1 MKRSEVKR
9 KKKMRILIATLGI
22 AALIV
27 GGLTFAW
34 YTSQDSVVNTFKA
47 SGNFKTTIVENFTPP
62 SNWQPGTTT
71 DKVVQITNTGTV
83 DAYTRV
89 ELVPSLTYYVAEG
102 DEVNASVY
110 DPSKTYVPA
119 SKEAIDT
126 LATTDGYVTV
136 TSTTALEGNLA
147 PLAGKITVPENVT
160 LYVKVSEG
168 ESKTTDAIIVENGYN
183 YEFVGYL
190 TDPTDDTKVYAIT
203 VTDPTYDNNPEGS
216 TSDVVHTVSNELSI
230 TIQPTVLKEYDYT
243 TAEGQDA
250 INKMVTL
257 NFRAADGSDVSEPN
271 ADDWAVRTVT
281 SETDAKT
288 TTYYYY
294 KHVLESGSSTTALL
308 NSVTFNKGFADV
320 IYDAQFDLNVVNIS
334 TQAIYDA
341 ATDTFSTA
349 ESGVATGL
357 EDSKFTSESVP
368 FDKVDT
374 VNADGTT
381 SAN

>member
-1 MKRSEVKR
+1 MKKSEAKR
-9 KKKMRILIATLGI
+9 KKKMRILISTLGV

-34 YTSQDSVVNTFKA
+34 YTSQDNVVNTFKA

-89 ELVPSLTYYVAEG
+89 ELVPSLTYYVADG
-102 DEVNASVY
+102 DAVAAGNY
-110 DPSKTYVPA
+110 DSDRTYVPA
-119 SKEAIDT
+119 SKEAIDK
-126 LATTDGYVTV
+126 LAASDGYKTV
-136 TSTTALEGNLA
+136 TSATALEGDLA
-147 PLAGKITVPENVT
+147 PLAGKLTVPANVT

-168 ESKTTDAIIVENGYN
+168 KSQTADAIVENGYN

-190 TDPTDDTKVYAIT
+190 TDPADESKVYAVT
-203 VTDPTYDNNPEGS
+203 VTDPAYGNDPAGS
-216 TSDVVHTVSNELSI
+216 TGDVTHAVSNTLSI
-230 TIQPTVLKEYDYT
+230 TMQPTVLKEYDYT
-243 TAEGQDA
+243 TAEGQAA
-250 INKMVTL
+250 IDKMVTL
-257 NFRAADGSDVSEPN
+257 NFRAADGSDAAVPN
-271 ADDWAVRTVT
+271 VNDWAVRPVT
-281 SETDAKT
+281 SGDMT

-294 KHVLESGSSTTALL
+294 KHVLKSGESTTALL
-308 NSVTFNKGFADV
+308 NSVKFNDDFADV

-341 ATDTFSTA
+341 ADGTYPTTV
-349 ESGVATGL
+349 SGVAAGL
-357 EDSKFTSESVP
+357 EDTGFTAAGIP

-374 VNADGTT
+374 VNADGSTT
-381 SAN
+381 AN

>member
-1 MKRSEVKR
+1 MKKSEAKR
-9 KKKMRILIATLGI
+9 KKKMRILISTLGV

-34 YTSQDSVVNTFKA
+34 YTSQDNVVNTFKA

-71 DKVVQITNTGTV
+71 DKVVQVTNTGTV

-102 DEVNASVY
+102 DEVAAADY
-110 DPSKTYVPA
+110 DSTGTYVPA

-126 LATTDGYVTV
+126 LAASDGYVTV
-136 TSTTALEGNLA
+136 TSTADLVDNLA
-147 PLAGKITVPENVT
+147 PLSGKLTVPANVT

-168 ESKTTDAIIVENGYN
+168 TSQTSDAIVENGYN

-190 TDPTDDTKVYAIT
+190 TDPSDETKVYAIT
-203 VTDPTYDNNPEGS
+203 VTDPTYESDSS
-216 TSDVVHTVSNELSI
+216 TSNVTHAIGNELSI
-230 TIQPTVLKEYDYT
+230 TMQPTVLKKYNYT
-243 TAEGQDA
+243 TAEGQAA
-250 INKMVTL
+250 INNMVTL
-257 NFRAADGSDVSEPN
+257 NFRASDGSDASTPN

-281 SETDAKT
+281 SNDMT

-294 KHVLESGSSTTALL
+294 KHVLKSGESTTALL
-308 NSVTFNKGFADV
+308 NSVKFNDDFADV

-341 ATDTFSTA
+341 ADATFTTA

-357 EDSKFTSESVP
+357 EDTDFTAAGIP

-374 VNADGTT
+374 VNADGSTT
-381 SAN
+381 AN

>member
-1 MKRSEVKR
+1 MKKSEAKR

-89 ELVPSLTYYVAEG
+89 ELVPSLTYYVADG
-102 DEVNASVY
+102 DEVKASDY
-110 DPSKTYVPA
+110 DSSKTYVPA
-119 SKEAIDT
+119 SKEAIDK
-126 LATTDGYVTV
+126 LAEADGYVTV
-136 TSTTALEGNLA
+136 ISTTALEGNLA
-147 PLAGKITVPENVT
+147 PLAGKLTVPENVT

-168 ESKTTDAIIVENGYN
+168 ESVTADAIVESGYN

-190 TDPTDDTKVYAIT
+190 TDPDDETKVYAIT
-203 VTDPTYDNNPEGS
+203 VTDPIYANDPEGS
-216 TSDVVHTVSNELSI
+216 TSNVEHTVNNELSI

-243 TAEGQDA
+243 TADGQTA
-250 INKMVTL
+250 IDKMVTL
-257 NFRAADGSDVSEPN
+257 NFRAADGSDASEPN

-281 SETDAKT
+281 SGDMT

-308 NSVTFNKGFADV
+308 NSVTFNSKFEDV

-349 ESGVATGL
+349 ESGVAAGL
-357 EDSKFTSESVP
+357 KDSSFDAENIP
-368 FDKVDT
+368 FDKVESVELD
-374 VNADGTT
+374 
-381 SAN
+381 

>member
-1 MKRSEVKR
+1 MKKSEAKR
-9 KKKMRILIATLGI
+9 KKKMRILISTLGV

-34 YTSQDSVVNTFKA
+34 YTSQDNVVNTFKA

-89 ELVPSLTYYVAEG
+89 ELVPSLTYYVADG
-102 DEVNASVY
+102 DALAAGDY
-110 DPSKTYVPA
+110 DSDKTYVPA
-119 SKEAIDT
+119 SKEAIDK
-126 LATTDGYVTV
+126 LAASDGYKTV
-136 TSTTALEGNLA
+136 TSATALEGDLA
-147 PLAGKITVPENVT
+147 PLAGKLTVPANVT

-168 ESKTTDAIIVENGYN
+168 KSQTADAIVENGYN

-190 TDPTDDTKVYAIT
+190 TDPADESKVYAVT
-203 VTDPTYDNNPEGS
+203 VTDPAYGNDPVGS
-216 TSDVVHTVSNELSI
+216 TGDVTHAVSNTLSI
-230 TIQPTVLKEYDYT
+230 TMQPTVLKEYDYT
-243 TAEGQDA
+243 TAEGQAA
-250 INKMVTL
+250 IDKMVTL
-257 NFRAADGSDVSEPN
+257 NFRAADGSDATVPN
-271 ADDWAVRTVT
+271 ANDWAVRPVT
-281 SETDAKT
+281 SGDMT

-294 KHVLESGSSTTALL
+294 KHVLKSGESTTALL
-308 NSVTFNKGFADV
+308 NSVKFNDDFADV

-341 ATDTFSTA
+341 ADGTYPTTV
-349 ESGVATGL
+349 SGVAAGL
-357 EDSKFTSESVP
+357 EDTGFTAAGIP

-374 VNADGTT
+374 VNADGSTT
-381 SAN
+381 AN

>member
-1 MKRSEVKR
+1 MKKSEAIKKR
-9 KKKMRILIATLGI
+9 KKRMLIATLGI
-22 AALIV
+22 AAVII

-34 YTSQDSVVNTFKA
+34 YTSTDNVVNTFKA

-102 DEVNASVY
+102 DAVAAGDY
-110 DPSKTYVPA
+110 DSTKTYAPA
-119 SKEAIDT
+119 SKEAIDK
-126 LATTDGYVTV
+126 LATPANGYVPV
-136 TSTTALEGNLA
+136 TSTTPLEGNLA
-147 PLAGKITVPENVT
+147 PLADKLTVPENVT

-168 ESKTTDAIIVENGYN
+168 KSQTADAIVENGYN

-190 TDPTDDTKVYAIT
+190 TDPTDTTKVYAVT
-203 VTDPTYDNNPEGS
+203 VTDPTYGNDPEGS
-216 TSDVVHTVSNELSI
+216 TGNVNHVVSNTLSI
-230 TIQPTVLKEYDYT
+230 TMKPTVLKEYDYT
-243 TAEGQDA
+243 TAEGQAA
-250 INKMVTL
+250 IDKMVKL
-257 NFRAADGSDVSEPN
+257 NFRAADGSDADVPN
-271 ADDWAVRTVT
+271 AADWAVRPVT
-281 SETDAKT
+281 NGDMT

-294 KHVLESGSSTTALL
+294 KHVLKSGESTSALL
-308 NSVTFNKGFADV
+308 NSVKFNDNFADV

-341 ATDTFSTA
+341 ADGTYPTTV
-349 ESGVATGL
+349 SGVAAGL
-357 EDSKFTSESVP
+357 EDEDFAAANIP

-374 VNADGTT
+374 VNADGSTT
-381 SAN
+381 TN

>member
-1 MKRSEVKR
+1 MKKSEVKR
-9 KKKMRILIATLGI
+9 KKKMRILIATLGV

-102 DEVNASVY
+102 DAVDAANYSA
-110 DPSKTYVPA
+110 DATYVPA
-119 SKEAIDT
+119 SKEAIDK
-126 LATTDGYVTV
+126 LAASDGYVAI
-136 TSTTALEGNLA
+136 TSTTPLEGNLA
-147 PLAGKITVPENVT
+147 PLSGKLTVPANVT
-160 LYVKVSEG
+160 LYAKVSEG
-168 ESKTTDAIIVENGYN
+168 ESKTADAVVENGYN

-190 TDPTDDTKVYAIT
+190 TDPTDETKVYAVT
-203 VTDPTYDNNPEGS
+203 VTDPTYGNDPAGS
-216 TSDVVHTVSNELSI
+216 TGDVTHAVNNALSI
-230 TIQPTVLKEYDYT
+230 TIQPTTKKEYDYT
-243 TAEGQDA
+243 TADGQAA

-257 NFRAADGSDVSEPN
+257 NFRAADGSDAAAPNDADWKAVPVSNGEM
-271 ADDWAVRTVT
+271 
-281 SETDAKT
+281 T

-294 KHVLESGSSTTALL
+294 KHVLKSGESTTALL
-308 NSVTFNKGFADV
+308 NSVKFNETFTDT

-341 ATDTFSTA
+341 ADGTYPTTV
-349 ESGVATGL
+349 SGVATGL
-357 EDSKFTSESVP
+357 EDSAFTAAGIP
-368 FDKVDT
+368 LDKVDT
-374 VNADGTT
+374 VNADGSTT
-381 SAN
+381 ANP